1 MTRPPARVLLLG
13 TDQRSLDTRSRVLGH
28 FWLVASALATVPVAD
43 LARSLDPADVVVL
56 SECLSER
63 QRHLLVKSIHDL
75 SPDKVLVQM
84 DEIDAGPVGGLDAMV
99 AVGNGPGALVATI
112 YGLLVER
119 GLASK
124 AWGSLETT
132 LLDDATGPVH

>member
-1 MTRPPARVLLLG
+1 VITPARVLLLG
-13 TDQRSLDTRSRVLGH
+13 TDQRLLDARARVLGH
-28 FWLVASALATVPVAD
+28 FWLVATALATEPAPE
-43 LARSLDPADVVVL
+43 LARSLEPADVVVL

-63 QRHLLVKSIHDL
+63 QRHLLVKAIHDL
-75 SPDKVLVQM
+75 SPDKVQVQM
-84 DEIDAGPVGGLDAMV
+84 DEIDAGPIGGLDAMV

-124 AWGSLETT
+124 GWSSLEIT